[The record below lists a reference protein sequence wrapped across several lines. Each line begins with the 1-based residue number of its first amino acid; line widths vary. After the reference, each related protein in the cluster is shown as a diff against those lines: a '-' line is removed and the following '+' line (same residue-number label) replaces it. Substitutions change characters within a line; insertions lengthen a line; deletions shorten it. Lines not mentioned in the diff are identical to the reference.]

1 MARLAA
7 AGRPKCRSSSL
18 FYAHGDWPQN
28 LRGEKVCTVCL
39 SLSLLPRLGAVAVTV
54 TTALD
59 RVTVRV
65 TGEWCGVGRRMRPGE
80 PGFGC
85 GLARESVGRVGFEV
99 GL

>member
-1 MARLAA
+1 MHMAIGLKTCEGKR
-7 AGRPKCRSSSL
+7 
-18 FYAHGDWPQN
+18 Y
-28 LRGEKVCTVCL
+28 VL
-39 SLSLLPRLGAVAVTV
+39 SPSLLPRLGAVAVTV